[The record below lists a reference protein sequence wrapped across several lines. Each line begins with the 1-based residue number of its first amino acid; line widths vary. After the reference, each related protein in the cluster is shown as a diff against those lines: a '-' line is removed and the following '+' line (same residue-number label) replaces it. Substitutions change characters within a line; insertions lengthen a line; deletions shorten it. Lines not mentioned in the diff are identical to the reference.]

1 MAWLSRLRRK
11 RWANLFVIN
20 VRILIGF
27 AFLPA
32 ALKKLLDQPFTDPA
46 NVGRFHDF
54 LDAFRATGWFYQFVG
69 IGQLVAAL
77 LLFSQRF
84 ALLGAIIALPILTA
98 ITAFCWSTQ
107 VYPTATV
114 ATLMWLGTLGLMV
127 WDVERWRGVVAAAP
141 ATESAPVALRAWQL
155 CGLAIFVLYV
165 GVCVLHGGIYRPRGV
180 QLDDPAFYVLPAIAL
195 APVVTWLFETLRN
208 RDRKIV

>member
-1 MAWLSRLRRK
+1 MVAWLARLHRA
-11 RWANLFVIN
+11 RWANLCVIN
-20 VRILIGF
+20 LRILIGF

-32 ALKKLLDQPFTDPA
+32 ALKKLLDQPFTAPA

-69 IGQLVAAL
+69 VCQLIAAL

-84 ALLGAIIALPILTA
+84 ALLGALIALPIITA

-114 ATLMWLGTLGLMV
+114 ATLMWLGILGLV
-127 WDVERWRGVVAAAP
+127 IWDVERWRGLFGAAP
-141 ATESAPVALRAWQL
+141 ATSVAEPAVALRAWQL
-155 CGLAIFVLYV
+155 CGVAIFVLYV
-165 GVCVLHGGIYRPRGV
+165 GVCLAHGGVYRPRGMD
-180 QLDDPAFYVLPAIAL
+180 LTDPAFYVLPVIAL
-195 APVVTWLFETLRN
+195 CPVVTWLFETLR
-208 RDRKIV
+208 RRG